1 MKRFIPIAATIAL
14 WLIPASAHAEPISF
28 ILTAFAMG
36 GIGAGL
42 GAVGSVSLMYLGSVL
57 GGAILSFG
65 LSTLAGALS
74 KGNQKGGAAFLE
86 NAQNRKFMK
95 QDSVDSR
102 KVVYGRARVS
112 GPLVLMYTTDT
123 SSFKNR
129 ILHLVVALAAHEV
142 EEIESVFLD
151 EDEVILDGNDRATNT
166 IFKGTGNDG
175 FVRGTQ
181 LVKVRKYLG
190 ADDQAASVDLI
201 EDIPGWTEDHRL
213 RGVAY
218 VYVRLSHSNDRFPN
232 GIPNISAI
240 VKGKKVYDPR
250 TGSTAYSDNAALC
263 IRDYLTNQRYG
274 VGATDTEID
283 DATVIAAANICDEN
297 VTLKDGTTQKR
308 YTLNGVIDTADKP
321 VDILKDMSAS
331 CAGPIPPWVNGQYK
345 VYVGAY
351 ETPSVTIDESWLAG
365 DVEVVARPERDE
377 LFNRVKGVFVDPEK
391 NWEPTD
397 FPPVANELYKSY
409 DGGDELTKD
418 IQLPFCT
425 DVQRAQRIAK
435 IILEKGR
442 QGIIATIPCNLKAL
456 QVTVW
461 DNVYITLDL
470 LGWSSKVFKILEWQ
484 FNQEGG
490 VSLTVQEETSASYD
504 WNSGEATVHDPAPD
518 TILPDPRIVD
528 PPGNPVVTEA
538 LYNSTEGSGVKVQAN
553 LTWEESTASFL
564 KEYEVS
570 YKLASSSTYI
580 PVGRFISS
588 NTTIYDI
595 APGVYDF
602 KVNAISNLGVY
613 SDDAITQKEI
623 IGLTAAPAAI
633 TGFELAAINGQAHVS
648 WDQATDLDVK
658 VGGSIRIKWSS
669 KTTGATW
676 ENGVQIAS
684 DLSGIS
690 TNAVVPLLA
699 GTYLIKA
706 VDSLGTESL
715 TAASVNSVAAYF
727 VNSNQVISSAQHT
740 AFAGTKTNMIVDSS
754 DNTLML
760 DGTTLWDSITDLI
773 DAWDATV
780 DNPDGTGIVSSG
792 TYRFIYSGNDYYD
805 LGAVYTCR
813 VVVDADALVYD
824 TASLWDS
831 LGGGGNID
839 DWTSLIDGGE
849 LSGTD
854 LQFYIRSTNDN
865 PSGSPTWGDWRLFT
879 VGDYTGRAHQIEAR
893 VNNYV
898 VSNNIKISELTATID
913 VPDRLETFLSQA
925 LASGGSTIT
934 YANPFFAKPEV
945 GVVIQSPT
953 SGDTLNISHTLSGGK
968 YTATTIQVLNGGSG
982 VARTVDVFVRG
993 Y

>member
-1 MKRFIPIAATIAL
+1 MKRLIPIAAIVAL
-14 WLIPASAHAEPISF
+14 WLIPASAHADPISAL
-28 ILTAFAMG
+28 I
-36 GIGAGL
+36 IGAIGL
-42 GAVGSVSLMYLGSVL
+42 TGTAATIGTAVVTALLTTAV
-57 GGAILSFG
+57 SFG
-65 LSTLAGALS
+65 ISTLAGALS

-86 NAQNRKFMK
+86 TAQNRKFMK

-102 KVVYGRARVS
+102 KIIYGRVRVS

-181 LVKVRKYLG
+181 LVKVKKYLG

-250 TGSTAYSDNAALC
+250 TGLTAYSDNAALC
-263 IRDYLTNQRYG
+263 IRDYLTLASERGG
-274 VGATDTEID
+274 VGATNNDID
-283 DATVIAAANICDEN
+283 DDTVIAAANICDEN
-297 VTLKDGTTQKR
+297 VTLKDGSTQKR
-308 YTLNGVIDTADKP
+308 YTLNGSIDTADKP
-321 VDILKDMSAS
+321 VDILKDMTAS
-331 CAGPIPPWVNGQYK
+331 CAGPIPPWVNGKYK

-425 DVQRAQRIAK
+425 DVERAQRIAK

-442 QGIIATIPCNLKAL
+442 QGIIAIIPCNLKAL

-490 VSLTVQEETSASYD
+490 VSLTVQEETSASYN
-504 WNSGEATVHDPAPD
+504 WNSGEATVYDPAPD
-518 TILPDPRIVD
+518 TTLPDPRIVD

-588 NTTIYDI
+588 NTTVYDI

-623 IGLTAAPAAI
+623 VGLTAAPAAI

-740 AFAGTKTNMIVDSS
+740 TFAGTKTNMIVDTS
-754 DNTLML
+754 DDTLML

-773 DAWDATV
+773 DDWNATV
-780 DNPDGTGIVSSG
+780 DNPDATGIVSSG
-792 TYRFIYSGNDYYD
+792 TYRFSYNGNDYYD

-831 LGGGGNID
+831 LSGGADID
-839 DWTSLIDGGE
+839 DWTTLIDGGE

-893 VNNYV
+893 VANYV
-898 VSNNIKISELTATID
+898 LSNNIKISELTATID

-925 LASGGSTIT
+925 LLSGGTTVT

-945 GVVIQSPT
+945 GVVIQTPT